1 MAAMVVV
8 LVFIPAALQP
18 AQDDKE
24 DSCCENEGED
34 DGGFHSGSLFVPRH
48 YAGRDAVS
56 RVR

>member
-1 MAAMVVV
+1 MVVV